1 MPLCRRLAARVAVSL
16 AWLLTGCKFDAAGLG
31 TDSAPGSESTGATGS
46 GDASSGEPTTGDGTT
61 VSTDTG
67 VLDTGSSG
75 DPCAGGCAPAV
86 GWTVTDLAAGHA
98 LVLDAQDDA
107 LVAGDSAQKDDDQ
120 LRDAWVAKFAAA
132 DGDKAW
138 ESTHDGGSRLTDFAR
153 AVVIL
158 PNGQVLIAGMSQ
170 EDPDRRQDV
179 WLGWYEPMK
188 GDELTTSNLGTAH
201 WNGDD
206 PELDESA
213 RALAVDPAG
222 DLLVGGIRCYT
233 PCEVPDA
240 WIGRFTSE
248 GKPIWDDP
256 MQSPGQ
262 GIVRAIVGVGNDL
275 IAAGTD
281 GYDGAPGQ
289 WRSLIRRF
297 DGQGGG
303 LWSASKED
311 PGAVDYDAFA
321 LALAGDGRLWVVGR
335 ELADDAAPARG
346 FVRIY
351 QPDRVFEPVL
361 ERRGDDLDGEPRAL
375 ALGPEGV
382 VVTGVAGVGDGRHLF
397 LAGFDAE
404 LAPLW
409 RLDEP
414 ADEVTGGRGVART
427 SGGDLVVLG
436 QLERG
441 DGRAATT
448 WLRRYVTTSP

>member
-1 MPLCRRLAARVAVSL
+1 MAVSL

-31 TDSAPGSESTGATGS
+31 TDTAAGSESTGTGT
-46 GDASSGEPTTGDGTT
+46 GDSSSGEPTTGGSTT
-61 VSTDTG
+61 AVGTDTG
-67 VLDTGSSG
+67 DLDTGSSG
-75 DPCAGGCAPAV
+75 DPCAAGCAPAV
-86 GWTVTDLAAGHA
+86 GWTNVDAAAGHA
-98 LVLDAQDDA
+98 LVLDAMDDA
-107 LVAGDSAQKDDDQ
+107 VVVGDRVQDGDGE
-120 LRDAWVAKFAAA
+120 LRDAWVAKFAGAT
-132 DGDKAW
+132 GERAW
-138 ESTHDGGSRLTDFAR
+138 ENWHDGMSRRTDFAR

-158 PNGQVLIAGMSQ
+158 PNGQILIAGMSQ

-179 WLGWYEPMK
+179 WLGWYAPED
-188 GDELTTSNLGTAH
+188 GAELTSSNLGTAH

-206 PELDESA
+206 VELDESA

-222 DLLVGGIRCYT
+222 DLLVGGTRCYI

-248 GKPIWDDP
+248 GKSIWDDP

-262 GIVRAIVGVGNDL
+262 GIVRALVGVGTDL

-281 GYDGAPGQ
+281 GYDDAPGQ

-303 LWSASKED
+303 LWSASKEE
-311 PGAVDYDAFA
+311 PSKVDYDATA
-321 LALAGDGRLWVVGR
+321 VVLAGDGRLWVVGR

-346 FVRIY
+346 FVRLY

-375 ALGPEGV
+375 ALGADGRV
-382 VVTGVAGVGDGRHLF
+382 VVTGVAGAGGERHLF
-397 LAGFDAE
+397 LAGFDGE

-409 RLDEP
+409 RIDEP
-414 ADEVTGGRGVART
+414 ADEVTSGRGVART
-427 SGGDLVVLG
+427 ASGDLVVLG
-436 QLERG
+436 QLERL
-441 DGRAATT
+441 DGRPATT
-448 WLRRYVTTSP
+448 WLRRYITAAP